1 MTTRATLAI
10 GTTLLLLA
18 SSAGIDAGTGDKLTL
33 RVTPNVSSAP
43 STVNVRAIIA
53 PDADNRTLHIEAD
66 SGAFYRSS
74 DVQLEGDK
82 APMVTEVQL
91 KNLPSGEYTVVAVL
105 RDRTGHET
113 VARQTLMVL
122 SRLGEP

>member
-1 MTTRATLAI
+1 MTTRATIAI

-18 SSAGIDAGTGDKLTL
+18 ASAGIDAGAGDRLTL

-43 STVNVRAIIA
+43 STVNVRAIIT
-53 PDADNRTLHIEAD
+53 PNVDNRVLHIQAD
-66 SGAFYRSS
+66 SGEFYRSS

-82 APMVTEVQL
+82 APMVTELQL
-91 KNLPSGEYTVVAVL
+91 KNLPSGDYTVVAVL
-105 RDRTGHET
+105 RDRMGRET